1 MFETYFQNFPMKNI
15 ILTVFTLFVTVVS
28 AQEIQWM
35 SMEKALEA
43 QKENPKKI
51 FMDVYTDWCGPCRML
66 DKKTFHNPDVAKY
79 VNDNF
84 YAVKFNAEG
93 TEAFTYQGNYF
104 SNPNYVEGKRGRNSA
119 HQFATALKV
128 RGYPSMVF
136 FDEKG
141 TLIFP
146 ITGFHNVQQLEVFLK
161 LMGTNDY
168 KKVTSQKMFDEYQK
182 TFKNT
187 FKG

>member
-1 MFETYFQNFPMKNI
+1 MKKFI
-15 ILTVFTLFVTVVS
+15 YVFFTILTVSIS
-28 AQEIQWM
+28 AQEIHWM
-35 SMEKALEA
+35 SMEEALAA
-43 QKENPKKI
+43 QEKNPKKI
-51 FMDVYTDWCGPCRML
+51 FMDVYTDWCGPCRLL

-79 VNDNF
+79 VNENF

-93 TEAFTYQGNYF
+93 TESFDYQGNHF
-104 SNPNYVEGKRGRNSA
+104 SNPNYVEGKRGRNSQ

-136 FDEKG
+136 FDENSN
-141 TLIFP
+141 LIFP
-146 ITGFHNVQQLEVFLK
+146 ITGFHDVQQLEVFLK

-168 KKVTSQKMFDEYQK
+168 KKVTSQQQFDEYQK